1 MSGDATGSS
10 SEGVPSRT
18 PLFEAQH
25 ADRYSRQELIR
36 AYQDRFDC
44 RLVVLIDQLMP
55 YSIPLFEET
64 LFDADSNRDLHVLLW
79 TLGGDGE
86 TALRLARQAQARCR
100 ELSVIVPDV
109 AKSAGTLFALGA
121 HQILMGPTSDLGPI
135 DPQFQGSDGRLVAA
149 KTIIAA
155 VEHALDQVARA
166 SRDPRCCTP
175 RCSQMSI
182 GRSRGCR
189 KPLKRSRTRQTLWC
203 VRRWL
208 RMQPGREDAEVEV
221 IAQELT
227 VTAAHRR
234 TAEPPRDHL
243 GADARAVVDARDPCG
258 SVRRPMEDGV
268 APLGGVLRDPV
279 RHVSTRVRS
288 LRTCSTAGRRGSAAS
303 APPELFDG
311 VARRIPG
318 R

>member
-10 SEGVPSRT
+10 SEGLPSRT

-25 ADRYSRQELIR
+25 SARYSRQQLIR

-155 VEHALDQVARA
+155 VDHALDQVGERPETLMLHATLLA
-166 SRDPRCCTP
+166 DTT
-175 RCSQMSI
+175 SI
-182 GRSRGCR
+182 DVQEAHNA
-189 KPLKRSRTRQTLWC
+189 LKHADAQ
-203 VRRWL
+203 L
-208 RMQPGREDAEVEV
+208 REALACNPDREANEVKRL
-221 IAQELT
+221 AQELT
-227 VTAAHRR
+227 DPLIGEPQSHGATVSADRAIAMHLPVEELSPQSDQWRMAWQLWIRYFNMGPVSIYEGERASQIFSAGAA
-234 TAEPPRDHL
+234 
-243 GADARAVVDARDPCG
+243 V
-258 SVRRPMEDGV
+258 
-268 APLGGVLRDPV
+268 
-279 RHVSTRVRS
+279 
-288 LRTCSTAGRRGSAAS
+288 
-303 APPELFDG
+303 
-311 VARRIPG
+311 
-318 R
+318 